1 MSHGNESASQP
12 LSSGPLTT
20 RLRVRYLA
28 LTVGALLTW
37 LCLESALV
45 LVYPEYPPGI
55 QTSAPTPLRIF
66 FSAVLASSAIAIAI
80 IIAGK
85 SPSRYLILYV
95 IAGALIIAVATQM
108 NVPFVGDETLT
119 IVRGGVG
126 AAIAVF
132 ALVAAAATF
141 ASATSETLIE
151 NLRLKMPER
160 RRVLAFA
167 VPIAAWIALIVAW
180 RFTPFNPVIHP
191 DAPDPVANI
200 HEAFGGYALLT
211 LAYLAVLVPIGEE
224 IIFRGLIITYLGKA
238 ANLAIAVLAS
248 ALVFALLHIDPQFF
262 SFNQVLFISCLG
274 ILLAASVV
282 VTQSIWPGVVI
293 HVMNNALVSLQS
305 ILQ

>member
-1 MSHGNESASQP
+1 MSHGNESVRQP
-12 LSSGPLTT
+12 LRSGPLTA

-28 LTVGALLTW
+28 LAVGALLTW
-37 LCLESALV
+37 LCLESALA
-45 LVYPEYPPGI
+45 LAYPDYPPGI
-55 QTSAPTPLRIF
+55 QTSATTPLRIF
-66 FSAVLASSAIAIAI
+66 FSTVLASSAIAIAI
-80 IIAGK
+80 MIAGK
-85 SPSRYLILYV
+85 FPSRYLILYL
-95 IAGALIIAVATQM
+95 IASGLILTIATQM
-108 NVPFVGDETLT
+108 DFDFFGDETQT
-119 IVRGGVG
+119 ILRRGVG
-126 AAIAVF
+126 AVIAVF

-224 IIFRGLIITYLGKA
+224 IIFRGLIVTYFGKA

-248 ALVFALLHIDPQFF
+248 ALVFALLHIDPNFF
-262 SFNQVLFISCLG
+262 SFNQILFISSLG
-274 ILLAASVV
+274 ILLAATVV

-305 ILQ
+305 ILL